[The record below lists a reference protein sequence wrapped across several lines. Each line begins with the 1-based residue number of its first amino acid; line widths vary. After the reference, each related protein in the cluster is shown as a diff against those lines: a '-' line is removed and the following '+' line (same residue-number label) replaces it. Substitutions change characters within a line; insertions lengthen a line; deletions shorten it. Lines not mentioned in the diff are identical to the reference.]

1 MRFRMLSTLLLSL
14 IVPAGSASADMRF
27 NFEKCYK
34 LTIRPYAWNPAHRFG
49 GMLGAAT
56 MHSGSG
62 QHMAGDAEQAGG
74 IAQDAAGSAK
84 ARVLGGS
91 AVQVGLRQ
99 LDEIL

>member
-1 MRFRMLSTLLLSL
+1 
-14 IVPAGSASADMRF
+14 
-27 NFEKCYK
+27 
-34 LTIRPYAWNPAHRFG
+34 
-49 GMLGAAT
+49 
-56 MHSGSG
+56 
-62 QHMAGDAEQAGG
+62 MAGDAEQAGG

>member
-1 MRFRMLSTLLLSL
+1 MEPCPPLRWD
-14 IVPAGSASADMRF
+14 AG
-27 NFEKCYK
+27 
-34 LTIRPYAWNPAHRFG
+34 G
-49 GMLGAAT
+49 GDNALRVW
-56 MHSGSG
+56 G